1 MMRPQ
6 RARDGGSRV
15 EMQIAKWTAEG
26 AVKGAAKAR
35 KLAGDDEDMMTMMTS
50 RQDDRCGAG
59 NAEYSATKGMRQ
71 LPGICWYSAESM
83 GHTMN

>member
-1 MMRPQ
+1 M
-6 RARDGGSRV
+6 
-15 EMQIAKWTAEG
+15 
-26 AVKGAAKAR
+26 R
-35 KLAGDDEDMMTMMTS
+35 KLAGDDDDMMTMMTS

>member
-26 AVKGAAKAR
+26 AVKGEETLPRCGSLQA
-35 KLAGDDEDMMTMMTS
+35 MMTMMMS

>member
-15 EMQIAKWTAEG
+15 EMQIAKWTA
-26 AVKGAAKAR
+26 AKVR